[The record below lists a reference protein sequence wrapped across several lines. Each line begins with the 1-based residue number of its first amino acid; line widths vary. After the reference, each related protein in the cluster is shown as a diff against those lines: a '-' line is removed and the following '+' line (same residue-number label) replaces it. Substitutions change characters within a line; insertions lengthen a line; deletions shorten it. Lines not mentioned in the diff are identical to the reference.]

1 MITKDIA
8 KHKDISAFCFHQPW
22 GMLSYIQSSH
32 NQMFGYKIVC
42 ISDDV
47 GDDDGGAD
55 DDHSQALS

>member
-1 MITKDIA
+1 
-8 KHKDISAFCFHQPW
+8 
-22 GMLSYIQSSH
+22 
-32 NQMFGYKIVC
+32 MFDYKIVC